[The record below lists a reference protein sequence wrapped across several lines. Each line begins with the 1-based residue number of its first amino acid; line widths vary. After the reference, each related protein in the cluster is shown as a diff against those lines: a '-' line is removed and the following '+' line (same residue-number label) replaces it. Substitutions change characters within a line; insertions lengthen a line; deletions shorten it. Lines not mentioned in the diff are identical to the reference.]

1 MAFFQTKAVLFN
13 WFFITLRIMLRLQEL
28 ELVQFRNYQQQ
39 KWVFNER
46 IIGICGMNGAGKT
59 NLLDAIYYLGFSRS
73 YFPRTD
79 AQNIQHG
86 AIGMRLSGNY
96 ILNKEPTNITCIIR
110 ENNRKELLVNEEMY
124 KKMSEHIGKYPCVM
138 IAPDDV
144 ELISGSGEARRK
156 MIDNILSQTDRN
168 YLNQLIAYTRVLQ
181 QRNSFLKQAEGN
193 TIDQTLLQI
202 LNEQLIKTGEIIY
215 LTRKKFLA
223 QFIPSVINR
232 YVEIA
237 GKLDGLNM
245 QYESQ
250 LHETSFS
257 ELLVTSI
264 SKDLILQR
272 TTKGIHKDDISLQI
286 DQYLFKAEASQGQ
299 RKSLLFALK
308 LAEWEYI
315 KEKIGFAPILL
326 LDDVFEKLDENRM
339 FQLLDKVCSD
349 VYGQVF
355 ISDTHADR
363 LKQKLKQTGIPFQL
377 IKL

>member
-73 YFPRTD
+73 YFSRTD

-96 ILNKEPTNITCIIR
+96 ILKNEPTNITCIIR

-144 ELISGSGEARRK
+144 DLITGSGEARRK

-168 YLNQLIAYTRVLQ
+168 YLNQLITYTRVLQ
-181 QRNSFLKQAEGN
+181 QRNSFLKQAEDKG
-193 TIDQTLLQI
+193 IDQTLLQI
-202 LNEQLIKTGEIIY
+202 LNDQLIKAGEIIY
-215 LTRKKFLA
+215 SIRVNFLA
-223 QFIPSVINR
+223 QFIPAVINR
-232 YVEIA
+232 YTEIA
-237 GKLDGLNM
+237 GKSDGINM

-257 ELLVTSI
+257 KLLATSF

-286 DQYLFKAEASQGQ
+286 DQYLFKTEASQGQ

-339 FQLLDKVCSD
+339 FQLLNRVCSNA
-349 VYGQVF
+349 YGQVF

-363 LKQKLKQTGIPFQL
+363 LKQKLKQTGIAFQL
-377 IKL
+377 IEL

>member
-28 ELVQFRNYQQQ
+28 ELVQFRNYLQQ

-73 YFPRTD
+73 YFSRTD

-86 AIGMRLSGNY
+86 KVGMRLSGNY
-96 ILNKEPTNITCIIR
+96 TLNNEPTTITCIIR

-124 KKMSEHIGKYPCVM
+124 KKMSEHIGKFPCVM

-144 ELISGSGEARRK
+144 DLITGSGEARRK

-168 YLNQLIAYTRVLQ
+168 YLNQLIVYTRVLQ
-181 QRNSFLKQAEGN
+181 QRNSFLKQAEDKGV
-193 TIDQTLLQI
+193 DQTLLQI
-202 LNEQLIKTGEIIY
+202 LNEQLIKAGEIIF
-215 LTRKKFLA
+215 LTRLHFLA

-232 YVEIA
+232 YTEIA
-237 GKLDGLNM
+237 GKSDGLNM

-250 LHETSFS
+250 LHETSFA
-257 ELLVTSI
+257 ELLATSI

-286 DQYLFKAEASQGQ
+286 EQYLFKSEASQGQ

-315 KEKIGFAPILL
+315 KVKVGFAPILL

-339 FQLLDKVCSD
+339 FQLLDRVCSNA
-349 VYGQVF
+349 YGQVF

-363 LKQKLKQTGIPFQL
+363 LQQKLNQTGIAFQL
-377 IKL
+377 IEL

>member
-73 YFPRTD
+73 YFSRTD

-96 ILNKEPTNITCIIR
+96 ILKNEPTNITCIIR

-144 ELISGSGEARRK
+144 DLITGSGEARRK

-168 YLNQLIAYTRVLQ
+168 YLNQLITYTRVLQ
-181 QRNSFLKQAEGN
+181 QRNSFLKQAEDKGV
-193 TIDQTLLQI
+193 DQTLLQI
-202 LNEQLIKTGEIIY
+202 LNDQLIKAGEIIY
-215 LTRKKFLA
+215 SIRVNFLA
-223 QFIPSVINR
+223 QFIPAVINR
-232 YVEIA
+232 YTEIA
-237 GKLDGLNM
+237 GKSDGINM

-257 ELLVTSI
+257 KLLATSF

-286 DQYLFKAEASQGQ
+286 DQYLFKTEASQGQ

-339 FQLLDKVCSD
+339 FQLLNRVCSNS
-349 VYGQVF
+349 YGQVF

-363 LKQKLKQTGIPFQL
+363 LKQKLKQTGIAFQL
-377 IKL
+377 IEL

>member
-73 YFPRTD
+73 YFSRTD

-96 ILNKEPTNITCIIR
+96 ILKNEPTNITCIIR

-144 ELISGSGEARRK
+144 DLITGSGEARRK

-168 YLNQLIAYTRVLQ
+168 YLNQLITYTRVLQ
-181 QRNSFLKQAEGN
+181 QRNSFLKQAEDKG
-193 TIDQTLLQI
+193 IDQTLLQI
-202 LNEQLIKTGEIIY
+202 LNDQLIKAGEIIY
-215 LTRKKFLA
+215 SIRVNFLA
-223 QFIPSVINR
+223 EFIPAVINR
-232 YVEIA
+232 YTEIA
-237 GKLDGLNM
+237 GKSDGINM

-257 ELLVTSI
+257 KLLATSF

-286 DQYLFKAEASQGQ
+286 DQYLFKTEASQGQ

-339 FQLLDKVCSD
+339 FQLLNRVCSNA
-349 VYGQVF
+349 YGQVF

-363 LKQKLKQTGIPFQL
+363 LKQKLKQTGIAFQL
-377 IKL
+377 IEL

>member
-46 IIGICGMNGAGKT
+46 IIGICGINGAGKT

-73 YFPRTD
+73 YFSRND
-79 AQNIQHG
+79 AQNVKHG
-86 AIGMRLSGNY
+86 DIGMRLSGNY
-96 ILNKEPTNITCIIR
+96 TLNNEPTNITCIIR

-138 IAPDDV
+138 VAPDDV
-144 ELISGSGEARRK
+144 ELITGSGEARRK
-156 MIDNILSQTDRN
+156 IIDNILSQTDRN
-168 YLNQLIAYTRVLQ
+168 YLNQLIIYTRVLQ
-181 QRNSFLKQAEGN
+181 QRNSFLKQAEN
-193 TIDQTLLQI
+193 KTVDQTLLQI
-202 LNEQLIKTGEIIY
+202 FNDQLIKSGEIIY
-215 LTRKKFLA
+215 LCRINFLA
-223 QFIPSVINR
+223 QFIPAVINR
-232 YVEIA
+232 YTEIA
-237 GKLDGLNM
+237 GKSDGLNM

-250 LHETSFS
+250 LHELSFS
-257 ELLVTSI
+257 ELLATSF

-272 TTKGIHKDDISLQI
+272 TSKGIHRDDMLIQL
-286 DQYLFKAEASQGQ
+286 DQYIFKLEASQGQ

-339 FQLLDKVCSD
+339 FKLLDRVCSTA
-349 VYGQVF
+349 YGQVF
-355 ISDTHADR
+355 ISDTHASR
-363 LKQKLKQTGIPFQL
+363 LQQNLKQTGVAFQL
-377 IKL
+377 IEL

>member
-73 YFPRTD
+73 YFSRTD

-96 ILNKEPTNITCIIR
+96 ILKNEPTNITCIIR

-144 ELISGSGEARRK
+144 DLITGSGEARRK

-168 YLNQLIAYTRVLQ
+168 YLNQLITYTRVLQ
-181 QRNSFLKQAEGN
+181 QRNSFLKQAEDKG
-193 TIDQTLLQI
+193 IDQTLLQI
-202 LNEQLIKTGEIIY
+202 LNDQLIKAGEIIY
-215 LTRKKFLA
+215 SIRVNFLA
-223 QFIPSVINR
+223 QFIPAVINR
-232 YVEIA
+232 YTEIA
-237 GKLDGLNM
+237 GKSDGINM

-257 ELLVTSI
+257 KLLATSF

-286 DQYLFKAEASQGQ
+286 DQYLFKTEASQGQ

-339 FQLLDKVCSD
+339 FQLLDRVCSD
-349 VYGQVF
+349 AYGQVF

-363 LKQKLKQTGIPFQL
+363 LKQKLKQTGIAFQL
-377 IKL
+377 IEL

>member
-73 YFPRTD
+73 YFSRTD

-96 ILNKEPTNITCIIR
+96 ILKNEPTNITCIIR

-144 ELISGSGEARRK
+144 DLITGSGEARRK

-168 YLNQLIAYTRVLQ
+168 YLNQLITYTRVLQ
-181 QRNSFLKQAEGN
+181 QRNSFLKQAEDKG
-193 TIDQTLLQI
+193 IDQTLLQI
-202 LNEQLIKTGEIIY
+202 LNDQLIKAGEIIY
-215 LTRKKFLA
+215 SIRVNFLA
-223 QFIPSVINR
+223 QFIPAVINR
-232 YVEIA
+232 YTEIA
-237 GKLDGLNM
+237 GKSDGINM

-250 LHETSFS
+250 LHETSFFK
-257 ELLVTSI
+257 LLATSF

-286 DQYLFKAEASQGQ
+286 DQYLFKTEASQGQ

-339 FQLLDKVCSD
+339 FQLLNRVCSNA
-349 VYGQVF
+349 YGQVF

-363 LKQKLKQTGIPFQL
+363 LKQKLKQTGIAFQL
-377 IKL
+377 IEL